1 MNWFNRDFRMAGYGQ
16 CSRPSVLHKGATVD
30 VDRLARYPGCS
41 LSAKVGD
48 ELANLIVR
56 AVSAYGRGGGS
67 LFPDLGGVKVR
78 SRGRGGSRTY
88 AVDVDIVGADLPG
101 HVGSWRTAVGQV
113 PALFAG
119 RVTTV
124 AMARKTATAFG
135 CYKGFISSQHAKFS

>member
-1 MNWFNRDFRMAGYGQ
+1 MNWFNRDFRMAGYEQ
-16 CSRPSVLHKGATVD
+16 CSRPLVLHKGATVD

-41 LSAKVGD
+41 LSAEVGD

-88 AVDVDIVGADLPG
+88 AVDVDIVGTDLPCHG
-101 HVGSWRTAVGQV
+101 LRHPDHGKTRGVVCQSVGAATFACHRRYIDYL
-113 PALFAG
+113 PAL
-119 RVTTV
+119 TT
-124 AMARKTATAFG
+124 A
-135 CYKGFISSQHAKFS
+135 YHLP